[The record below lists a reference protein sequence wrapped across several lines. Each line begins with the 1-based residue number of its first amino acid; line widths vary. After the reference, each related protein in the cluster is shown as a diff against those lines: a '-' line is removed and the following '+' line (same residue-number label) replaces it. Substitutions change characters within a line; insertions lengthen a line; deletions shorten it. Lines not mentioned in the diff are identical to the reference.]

1 MHSIKLCEYRT
12 GIKFDKDPLAV
23 DKKYYLTKIVNVY
36 IIYDLD
42 VWPENCLFGAT
53 CIIKYSDKEM
63 HVYSGFGIAFDG
75 KGEWSF
81 DNNFLVLI
89 ILLILMEALKH
100 QKYNLIL
107 FLVKQAEKFV

>member
-1 MHSIKLCEYRT
+1 
-12 GIKFDKDPLAV
+12 
-23 DKKYYLTKIVNVY
+23 
-36 IIYDLD
+36 
-42 VWPENCLFGAT
+42 
-53 CIIKYSDKEM
+53 M

-107 FLVKQAEKFV
+107 FLVKQAEKFA